1 MTMPHFTKE
10 DLSVIKTCYEKNGW
24 QGKRLVTEFPEKGW
38 SARSVNKAIKRLTT
52 KGTIFGK
59 KSRCRLGTDSKEE
72 KKASAKIEE
81 KSVAKPDKNTTT
93 KSSSARSSTFSEKR

>member
-1 MTMPHFTKE
+1 MPHFTKE
-10 DLSVIKTCYEKNGW
+10 DLGVIKTCYEKNGW

-59 KSRCRLGTDSKEE
+59 KSRSRLGTESKEE
-72 KKASAKIEE
+72 KKASAKTEE
-81 KSVAKPDKNTTT
+81 KSVTKPDKKTTT
-93 KSSSARSSTFSEKR
+93 KSSSSRSGTFSEKR